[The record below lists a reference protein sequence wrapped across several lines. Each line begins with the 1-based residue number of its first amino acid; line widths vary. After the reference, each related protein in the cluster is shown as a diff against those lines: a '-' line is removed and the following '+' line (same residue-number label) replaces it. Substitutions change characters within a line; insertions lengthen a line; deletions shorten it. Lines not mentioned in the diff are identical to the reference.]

1 MAVTDSPSVK
11 AAGDA
16 FVACSNAVDIGKTT
30 PELAGCGSA
39 LSILRVQMEIS
50 RSRRPE
56 KGLILLSSSPESRSL
71 YLKP

>member
-1 MAVTDSPSVK
+1 MAVTGSPSVK

-16 FVACSNAVDIGKTT
+16 FFACSNAVDIGRAT
-30 PELAGCGSA
+30 PELARCGSGI
-39 LSILRVQMEIS
+39 SILRVQMEIS
-50 RSRRPE
+50 RSRCPE